1 MSELSSALAH
11 VQTLSALL
19 SMADIAVGEAALSLA
34 DRIDEKTDADANLRT
49 RREAVQALHALHER
63 LSRPGQAL
71 QPELMGQ
78 IARQAPQLMSAA
90 REAEHRCQDA
100 DAQVDEQRAILQA
113 LQARHDMVQD
123 LHRQA
128 REQLRAERE
137 AREAIAREELYLAH
151 RWSAK
156 ERAWT

>member
-1 MSELSSALAH
+1 MSLLSSAHAH

-19 SMADIAVGEAALSLA
+19 SLADIAVGEAALSLA
-34 DRIDEKTDADANLRT
+34 DRIDEKTHADAT
-49 RREAVQALHALHER
+49 MQARREAVQALHALHER
-63 LSRPGQAL
+63 LSRPGMAL

-78 IARQAPQLMSAA
+78 IARQAPQLMSDEQ
-90 REAEHRCQDA
+90 EAERRCQDV
-100 DAQVDEQRAILQA
+100 DEQVDKQRAILQV
-113 LQARHDMVQD
+113 LQARHDMLKD

-128 REQLRAERE
+128 REQLQAERE
-137 AREAIAREELYLAH
+137 GREAIAREELYLAH